1 MAVRIPKLAY
11 RVPPPPETQEPK
23 KPSLL
28 KQKST
33 SHIVDNGKEF
43 FNLGY
48 NACLFCKRWKGNYAT
63 IKDFESYSGYS
74 NPLHFVPD
82 RCKEIRSS
90 HRKNNELIDLRSFYK
105 GNTRKQA
112 KWLFKLVNCNYPC
125 CCAIL
130 YEKNIPLSELTFV
143 NFFYGNNGA
152 GKSSI
157 AHAIAEDDGVVWA
170 DGKTADDFEVLVYNQ
185 DFINDNFVNYGDLK
199 GVFIFGEEDVEAK
212 KKIAELTD
220 QKKQKMDARQTAPD
234 EHKKKTDGLASALT
248 QFQDTCFSKTAEIR
262 RRFDKCMDGK
272 KQKKN
277 FAEAVLGETK
287 PTDHDLAEL
296 ERLYDVAFDDSAR
309 AYTEFKKAAATTYGS
324 LPGKDLLDR
333 MIVSSSDTPFAK
345 FMKALGDTAS
355 DWVRDGHTH
364 YAGAAGGK
372 CPYCQQKLPANFE
385 ADIAATFDAQYQ
397 QDIRDLGQFQTVYE
411 RETREI
417 VRVLQANASDVM
429 PTIDLTAYQ
438 EKLALLE
445 SNFEINRH
453 RIAEKVKEPS
463 KTISLED
470 TDTLLLEIGAMI
482 DEINKQIKTNN
493 DVVSAK
499 RSSKSKCKT
508 EIMQYLAFMLA
519 ADVKSYQ
526 DEVAQLQKEIDDV
539 TERGKKLRK
548 EIGDLTKEISDLNK
562 HNANT
567 EAAIDSINKILKDS
581 GFQGFSIRAKEG
593 VENVYEVIR
602 EDGSIAENLSEGERN
617 FIAFLYFYHQV
628 RGSMSSEELKEK
640 IVVIDDPVSSM
651 DSTALFLVSA
661 IVREMINV
669 CRNNTE
675 YLNPKVPGDYI
686 KQLFVLTHNV
696 YFHREVT
703 YQQVGFYNCT
713 SFYMIRKND
722 NISTI
727 KLCKRQ
733 SKEIPTEEE
742 NYNPVQNSYA
752 ALWDELRDI
761 QSTIPALNVMRRILE
776 YYFLQLCGYEGSDL
790 RAIVLENK
798 ENRDKFI
805 KQIEGEQPDMTDYHL
820 ASSLLAYI
828 NNPNGISDGLNYV
841 EDCEDVDAYKRVFKM
856 IFDALGQ
863 GQHYKMMTGQR
874 AKS

>member
-1 MAVRIPKLAY
+1 MQRK
-11 RVPPPPETQEPK
+11 VPSAITNIT
-23 KPSLL
+23 L
-28 KQKST
+28 
-33 SHIVDNGKEF
+33 N
-43 FNLGY
+43 
-48 NACLFCKRWKGNYAT
+48 RAT
-63 IKDFESYSGYS
+63 FT
-74 NPLHFVPD
+74 NVP
-82 RCKEIRSS
+82 
-90 HRKNNELIDLRSFYK
+90 ID
-105 GNTRKQA
+105 G
-112 KWLFKLVNCNYPC
+112 
-125 CCAIL
+125 
-130 YEKNIPLSELTFV
+130 LTYV

-157 AHAIAEDDGVVWA
+157 AHAIAENDEGVIWA
-170 DGKTADDFEVLVYNQ
+170 DGKTAADFDVLVYNQ
-185 DFINDNFVNYGDLK
+185 DFINDNFMNYGDLK
-199 GVFIFGEEDVEAK
+199 GVFIFGEEDIEAK

-220 QKKQKMDARQTAPD
+220 QKKAKAD
-234 EHKKKTDGLASALT
+234 ERSAAGEEYKKKTARKTAALSE
-248 QFQDTCFSKTAEIR
+248 FQETCFTKTADIR
-262 RRFDKCMDGK
+262 RRFDKCMEGR

-277 FAEAVLGETK
+277 FADAVLAEKK
-287 PTDHDLAEL
+287 PTDHDPAEL
-296 ERLYDVAFDDSAR
+296 ERLYNVAYDDSAR
-309 AYTEFKKAAATTYGS
+309 AYPEFQKAAATTYGS

-333 MIVSSSDTPFAK
+333 VIVSSSDTPFAR

-397 QDIRDLGQFQTVYE
+397 QDIRDLGRFQQVYE
-411 RETREI
+411 RETAGI
-417 VRVLQANASDVM
+417 VRVLQANTTDVM
-429 PTIDLTAYQ
+429 ATIDIRAYQ

-445 SNFEINRH
+445 SSFEINRQ

-463 KTISLED
+463 KTVSLED

-482 DEINKQIKTNN
+482 DDINKLIKANN

-499 RSSKSKCKT
+499 KTSKAKCRT
-508 EIMQYLAFMLA
+508 EIMQYLAFVLA
-519 ADVKSYQ
+519 TDVKSYL
-526 DEVAQLQKEIDDV
+526 DEDAQLDKDIAEI
-539 TERGKKLRK
+539 TERGKKLKK
-548 EIGDLTKEISDLNK
+548 EIGELTTEISALNK

-567 EAAIDSINKILKDS
+567 EAAIDSINKILRDS
-581 GFQGFSIRAKEG
+581 GFQGFSIRAKAG

-602 EDGSIAENLSEGERN
+602 EDGSVAENLSEGERN

-628 RGSMSSEELKEK
+628 RGSMSSEVLKEK

-703 YQQVGFYNCT
+703 YQQVGYYNCT

-790 RAIVLENK
+790 REIVLEK
-798 ENRDKFI
+798 PENRNKFI
-805 KQIEGEQPDMTDYHL
+805 KQVEGEKPDMTDYQL

-841 EDCEDVDAYKRVFKM
+841 EDCEDVDAYKRVFQM
-856 IFDALGQ
+856 IFEALGQ
-863 GQHYKMMTGQR
+863 SQHYKMMTGKR
-874 AKS
+874 IKS

>member
-1 MAVRIPKLAY
+1 
-11 RVPPPPETQEPK
+11 
-23 KPSLL
+23 
-28 KQKST
+28 
-33 SHIVDNGKEF
+33 
-43 FNLGY
+43 
-48 NACLFCKRWKGNYAT
+48 
-63 IKDFESYSGYS
+63 
-74 NPLHFVPD
+74 
-82 RCKEIRSS
+82 
-90 HRKNNELIDLRSFYK
+90 
-105 GNTRKQA
+105 
-112 KWLFKLVNCNYPC
+112 
-125 CCAIL
+125 
-130 YEKNIPLSELTFV
+130 
-143 NFFYGNNGA
+143 
-152 GKSSI
+152 
-157 AHAIAEDDGVVWA
+157 
-170 DGKTADDFEVLVYNQ
+170 
-185 DFINDNFVNYGDLK
+185 
-199 GVFIFGEEDVEAK
+199 
-212 KKIAELTD
+212 
-220 QKKQKMDARQTAPD
+220 
-234 EHKKKTDGLASALT
+234 
-248 QFQDTCFSKTAEIR
+248 
-262 RRFDKCMDGK
+262 
-272 KQKKN
+272 
-277 FAEAVLGETK
+277 
-287 PTDHDLAEL
+287 
-296 ERLYDVAFDDSAR
+296 
-309 AYTEFKKAAATTYGS
+309 
-324 LPGKDLLDR
+324 

-397 QDIRDLGQFQTVYE
+397 QDIRDLGQFQATYI
-411 RETREI
+411 RETDGILRL
-417 VRVLQANASDVM
+417 LQANTADVM
-429 PTIDLTAYQ
+429 PSIDLKAYQ
-438 EKLALLE
+438 DKLALLE
-445 SNFEINRH
+445 SNFEVNRQ

-470 TDTLLLEIGAMI
+470 TDTLLLEIGALI
-482 DEINKQIKTNN
+482 DDINKSIKVNN

-499 RSSKSKCKT
+499 RSSKAKCKT
-508 EIMQYLAFMLA
+508 EIMQYLAFVLA

-526 DEVAQLQKEIDDV
+526 DEIARLQKEIDDI

-548 EIGDLTKEISDLNK
+548 EIGDLTTQISDLNK

-567 EAAIDSINKILKDS
+567 EAAIDSINKILRDS
-581 GFQGFSIRAKEG
+581 GFQGFSIRAKAG

-602 EDGSIAENLSEGERN
+602 EDGSVAENLSEGERN

-661 IVREMINV
+661 IVREMVNV

-733 SKEIPTEEE
+733 SKDVPTEEE

-761 QSTIPALNVMRRILE
+761 QSTIPVLNVMRRILE

-790 RAIVLENK
+790 RALVLENP
-798 ENRDKFI
+798 ENRSKFI
-805 KQIEGEQPDMTDYHL
+805 KQVEGEKPDMTDYQR

-841 EDCEDVDAYKRVFKM
+841 EDCEDVDAYKRVFQM
-856 IFDALGQ
+856 IFEALGQ
-863 GQHYKMMTGQR
+863 SQHYKMMTGKR
-874 AKS
+874 IKS

>member
-1 MAVRIPKLAY
+1 MQRK
-11 RVPPPPETQEPK
+11 VPSAITNIT
-23 KPSLL
+23 L
-28 KQKST
+28 
-33 SHIVDNGKEF
+33 N
-43 FNLGY
+43 
-48 NACLFCKRWKGNYAT
+48 RAT
-63 IKDFESYSGYS
+63 FTD
-74 NPLHFVPD
+74 VP
-82 RCKEIRSS
+82 
-90 HRKNNELIDLRSFYK
+90 ID
-105 GNTRKQA
+105 
-112 KWLFKLVNCNYPC
+112 
-125 CCAIL
+125 
-130 YEKNIPLSELTFV
+130 ELTFV

-170 DGKTADDFEVLVYNQ
+170 DGKTADDYDVLVYNQ
-185 DFINDNFVNYGDLK
+185 DFINDNFVNYDDLK
-199 GVFIFGEEDVEAK
+199 GVFIFGEEDIEAK

-220 QKKQKMDARQTAPD
+220 QKKT
-234 EHKKKTDGLASALT
+234 KTDERSAAGEEYKRKTARKTAALSE
-248 QFQDTCFSKTAEIR
+248 FQETCFTKTADIR
-262 RRFDKCMDGK
+262 RRFDKCMDGR

-277 FAEAVLGETK
+277 FADAVLAEAK
-287 PTDHDLAEL
+287 PTDHDPAEL
-296 ERLYDVAFDDSAR
+296 ERLYNVAYDDSAR
-309 AYTEFKKAAATTYGS
+309 AYPEFQKAAATTYGS

-333 MIVSSSDTPFAK
+333 VIVSSSDTPFAR

-397 QDIRDLGQFQTVYE
+397 QDIRDLGRFQQVYE
-411 RETREI
+411 RETAGI
-417 VRVLQANASDVM
+417 VRVLQANITDVM
-429 PTIDLTAYQ
+429 TTIDIRAYQ

-445 SNFEINRH
+445 SNFEINRQ

-463 KTISLED
+463 KTVSLED

-482 DEINKQIKTNN
+482 DDINKLIKANN

-499 RSSKSKCKT
+499 KTSKVKCRT
-508 EIMQYLAFMLA
+508 EIMQYLAFILA
-519 ADVKSYQ
+519 ADVRSYL
-526 DEVAQLQKEIDDV
+526 DEDAQLDKDIAEI
-539 TERGKKLRK
+539 TERGKKLKK
-548 EIGDLTKEISDLNK
+548 EIGELTTEISALNK

-661 IVREMINV
+661 IVREMVNV

-703 YQQVGFYNCT
+703 YQQVGYYNCT

-733 SKEIPTEEE
+733 SKDVPTEEE

-761 QSTIPALNVMRRILE
+761 KSTIPALNVMRRILE

-790 RAIVLENK
+790 REIVLDEHRN
-798 ENRDKFI
+798 EFI
-805 KQIEGEQPDMTDYHL
+805 KQVEGEKPDMTDYQL

-841 EDCEDVDAYKRVFKM
+841 EDCEDVDAYKRVFRM
-856 IFDALGQ
+856 IFEALGQ
-863 GQHYKMMTGQR
+863 SQHYKMMTGKR
-874 AKS
+874 IKS

>member
-1 MAVRIPKLAY
+1 MQRK
-11 RVPPPPETQEPK
+11 VPSAITNIT
-23 KPSLL
+23 L
-28 KQKST
+28 
-33 SHIVDNGKEF
+33 N
-43 FNLGY
+43 
-48 NACLFCKRWKGNYAT
+48 RAT
-63 IKDFESYSGYS
+63 FTD
-74 NPLHFVPD
+74 VP
-82 RCKEIRSS
+82 
-90 HRKNNELIDLRSFYK
+90 ID
-105 GNTRKQA
+105 
-112 KWLFKLVNCNYPC
+112 
-125 CCAIL
+125 
-130 YEKNIPLSELTFV
+130 ELTFV

-157 AHAIAEDDGVVWA
+157 AHAIAEDDGIVWA
-170 DGKTADDFEVLVYNQ
+170 DGKTADDYDVLVYNQ

-199 GVFIFGEEDVEAK
+199 GVFIFGEEDIEAK
-212 KKIAELTD
+212 KKIADLTEE
-220 QKKQKMDARQTAPD
+220 KKQKSEARQAALD
-234 EHKKKTDGLASALT
+234 EHKKETDDLASALI
-248 QFQDTCFSKTAEIR
+248 QFQDSCFAKTADIR

-287 PTDHDLAEL
+287 PTDHDLTEL

-309 AYTEFKKAAATTYGS
+309 VYTEFKKAAATTYGS

-333 MIVSSSDTPFAK
+333 MVVSSSDTPFAK
-345 FMKALGDTAS
+345 FMKALGDAAS

-364 YAGAAGGK
+364 YAGVAGGK

-397 QDIRDLGQFQTVYE
+397 QDIRDLGQFQAIYI
-411 RETREI
+411 RETDGI
-417 VRVLQANASDVM
+417 LRVLQANTADVM
-429 PTIDLTAYQ
+429 PSIDLKTYQ

-445 SNFEINRH
+445 SNFEINRQ

-470 TDTLLLEIGAMI
+470 TDTLLLEIGALI
-482 DEINKQIKTNN
+482 DDINKSIKANN

-499 RSSKSKCKT
+499 RSSKAKCKT
-508 EIMQYLAFMLA
+508 DIMQYLAFMLA
-519 ADVKSYQ
+519 ADVMSYQ
-526 DEVAQLQKEIDDV
+526 NEIARLQKEINDI

-548 EIGDLTKEISDLNK
+548 EIGDLTTQLSDLNK

-567 EAAIDSINKILKDS
+567 EAAIDSINKILRDS
-581 GFQGFSIRAKEG
+581 GFQGFSIRAKADA
-593 VENVYEVIR
+593 ENVYEVIR
-602 EDGSIAENLSEGERN
+602 EDGSVAENLSEGERN

-661 IVREMINV
+661 IVREMVNV

-686 KQLFVLTHNV
+686 KQLFILTHNV

-703 YQQVGFYNCT
+703 YQQVGYYNCT

-733 SKEIPTEEE
+733 SKDVPTEE

-790 RAIVLENK
+790 RALVLENP
-798 ENRDKFI
+798 ENRSKFI
-805 KQIEGEQPDMTDYHL
+805 KQVEGEQPDMTDYQL

-841 EDCEDVDAYKRVFKM
+841 EDCEDADAYKRVFQM

-863 GQHYKMMTGQR
+863 SQHYKMMTGQR
-874 AKS
+874 SKS